1 MFLSEPICIL
11 RAGPAIDGRNVDQ
24 VMVDDIA
31 ETYNPKVYNARINEE
46 HWGWGDKFGSVL
58 SLEKREDEVWAILK
72 PNSKLLGTIEDGQL
86 LHTSCE
92 ITPDYAKTGKYYLTG
107 LALTDS
113 PASLGTTEMHLSSR
127 KNGEVSFCSG
137 STISIKKMGKKL
149 QSQDEQTFFSR
160 LMNFMGNEK
169 YHSNTDKEPKMS
181 KEIEELLKKG
191 LEQNEELSKQLQ
203 SLVTVLSVRKPEKKE
218 DDALKLSV
226 EAELKK
232 LKDQV
237 ASAIALSNNEDSQKE
252 PETQK
257 TTVEN
262 QIEELSSQVSALI
275 EKLNKTGDEQSRRL
289 GGEEQEKETYY

>member
-1 MFLSEPICIL
+1 MFSSEPMCIL
-11 RAGPAIDGRNVDQ
+11 TAGPTIDGRNVDQ

-31 ETYNPKVYNARINEE
+31 ETYSPKVYNARINEE

-58 SLEKREDEVWAILK
+58 SVEKRGTELWAILK
-72 PNSKLLGTIEDGQL
+72 PNSKLLETIEDGQL

-137 STISIKKMGKKL
+137 STISIKKMEKQL

-160 LMNFMGNEK
+160 LMNLMGNER
-169 YHSNTDKEPKMS
+169 YHSNKDKEPKMS

-191 LEQNEELSKQLQ
+191 LEQNEELSKQVQ
-203 SLVTVLSVRKPEKKE
+203 SLVTALSVKKPGKKE
-218 DDALKLSV
+218 DDALKLGV

-232 LKDQV
+232 LKDRV

-252 PETQK
+252 QEPQK

-275 EKLNKTGDEQSRRL
+275 EKLNNTGDEQSRKL
-289 GGEEQEKETYY
+289 AGEDLEEESYF